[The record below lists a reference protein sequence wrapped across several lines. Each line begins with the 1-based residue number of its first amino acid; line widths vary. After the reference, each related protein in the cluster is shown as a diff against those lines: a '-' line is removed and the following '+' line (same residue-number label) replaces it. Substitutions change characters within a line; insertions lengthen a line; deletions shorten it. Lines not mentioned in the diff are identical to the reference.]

1 MQFNVAQLLKQPVG
15 AKREYELDGPL
26 GELDPDLVPVAP
38 ITGEVRFIRTR
49 DGVLVT
55 GQLATVL
62 EVNCNRCLE
71 AFDLPISIEIE
82 EEFKSKID
90 LRTGAHLPVTDED
103 EVATLINE
111 HHIIDLREV
120 VRQDLLL
127 ALPLNPLC
135 QEACGGLCPT
145 CGANLNEGP
154 CECEPETIDLRW
166 NTLADLFD
174 EMKRDEGASSSE

>member
-15 AKREYELDGPL
+15 AKREYEIDEPL

-38 ITGEVRFIRTR
+38 IKGKLRFVRTH

-71 AFDLPISIEIE
+71 AFDLPVSIEIE
-82 EEFKSKID
+82 EGFKSTID
-90 LRTGAHLPVTDED
+90 LRTGAYLPVTDED
-103 EVATLINE
+103 EAATLIDE

-127 ALPLNPLC
+127 ALPIHPLC
-135 QEACGGLCPT
+135 REACRGLCPT
-145 CGANLNEGP
+145 CGANLNEEA
-154 CECEPETIDLRW
+154 CECEPETVDQRW
-166 NTLADLFD
+166 GALADLF
-174 EMKRDEGASSSE
+174 EQMKRDEEPSSRE

>member
-15 AKREYELDGPL
+15 AKRVYEIDEPL

-38 ITGEVRFIRTR
+38 IRGQIKFVRTH

-71 AFDLPISIEIE
+71 AFDLPVSIEME
-82 EEFKSKID
+82 EEFKSRID
-90 LRTGAHLPVTDED
+90 LRTGAHLPVTDE
-103 EVATLINE
+103 EEAATLIDA
-111 HHIIDLREV
+111 HHIIDLQEV

-135 QEACGGLCPT
+135 REACKGLCPI

-154 CECEPETIDLRW
+154 CECEPEDVDPRWSGLSDL
-166 NTLADLFD
+166 LEQMKED
-174 EMKRDEGASSSE
+174 EEGSSSK